1 MNSNCHFRKLF
12 SLFLSCIYNESTGIN
27 LMLWLQEIETINSKL
42 DMSMTVNG
50 STPSA
55 SLHQK
60 LDDYI
65 NEENKRI
72 FYATIPVIK
81 FMC

>member
-1 MNSNCHFRKLF
+1 
-12 SLFLSCIYNESTGIN
+12 
-27 LMLWLQEIETINSKL
+27 
-42 DMSMTVNG
+42 MTAKG

-55 SLHQK
+55 GLHQK